1 VRLPGSA
8 HRAAHDFLASAKA
21 LSLHSSERQNNSI
34 RKPPQSKKAI
44 ILLDDGLDFLGVA
57 WLGRHHPEH
66 SRRITGWIRTTQ
78 LDTSTVVTAVMAR
91 ACVMALQ
98 IMTTP

>member
-1 VRLPGSA
+1 MTSWLRQRLCHFIPPNV
-8 HRAAHDFLASAKA
+8 KT
-21 LSLHSSERQNNSI
+21 I
-34 RKPPQSKKAI
+34 RFENRPQSKKAI

-78 LDTSTVVTAVMAR
+78 LDTSTVVTAAMAR